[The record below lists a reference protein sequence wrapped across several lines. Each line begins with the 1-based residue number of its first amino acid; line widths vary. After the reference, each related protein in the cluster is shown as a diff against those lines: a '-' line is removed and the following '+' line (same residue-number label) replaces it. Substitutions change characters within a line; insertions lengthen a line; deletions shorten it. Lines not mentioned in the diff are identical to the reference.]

1 MDERPGR
8 NLAAFLPLPGVV
20 LPAGAAAILV
30 TVLSVGW
37 FVQPDRYVRGHAPS
51 QPIAFSHKL
60 HAGDRKIPCLYCHG
74 GAEKSRF
81 AGIPAVSTCMN
92 CHKVTR
98 TDRPAIQELAAHY
111 ESGEPFQWRRVH
123 ALPDHVFFDHRPHVT
138 AGIVCQTCH
147 GEVGTMEVISQQI
160 SLRMGNCL
168 GCHRDPKAALPEG
181 STIVRGAENCN
192 ACHR

>member
-8 NLAAFLPLPGVV
+8 NLAFLPLPGVV

-37 FVQPDRYVRGHAPS
+37 FAQPDRYVRGHAPT
-51 QPIAFSHKL
+51 QTIPYSHKL
-60 HAGDRKIPCLYCHG
+60 HAGDLKIPCLYCHG

-92 CHKVTR
+92 CHKTTR
-98 TDRPAIQELAAHY
+98 TDRPAIQKLAAIN
-111 ESGEPFQWRRVH
+111 ESGEPLKWRRVH
-123 ALPDHVFFDHRPHVT
+123 ALPDHVFFDHRPHVA

-147 GEVGTMEVISQQI
+147 GEVQTMEVVSQRI

-168 GCHRDPKAALPEG
+168 GCHRDPKPALPEG